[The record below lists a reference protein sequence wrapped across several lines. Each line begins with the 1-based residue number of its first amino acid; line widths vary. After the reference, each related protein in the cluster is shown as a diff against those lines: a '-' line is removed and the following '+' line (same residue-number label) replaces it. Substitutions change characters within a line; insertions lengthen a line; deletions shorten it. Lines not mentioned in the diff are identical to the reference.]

1 MTNKKVLSKAVSEL
15 NKAKAPAKPKDII
28 TDPMGQWKY
37 PGQNTRI
44 PGNNITMKG
53 VNYPVWAQPNVGA
66 GAMMQPGQEY
76 NFPEADYVDEFPQMK
91 KGGAKGSKKYTRNI
105 TAMNKLFAENNLFK
119 KPKKKQIYDPNASF
133 YQDGGSTSFDYD
145 DTLSTDSGLELAKSR
160 SGNNYVVS
168 ARPYVTKDMI
178 ARAAQAGI
186 PEDRIFATGSDKAK
200 IAKVKELGIGN
211 HVDNKSSVIKKLG
224 AKGEL
229 FEEGGEYMELELS
242 PEEIEAYREGGYV
255 IEDISVP
262 SLNQQKFGPGGA
274 TDLDPT
280 TMAKY
285 LVELKNQ
292 ENANKKGYKN
302 NKWYPHS
309 SVEGGA
315 DTIAYGHKLTPADAR
330 YYQGITMQQAEA
342 LQQQDVLSNQ
352 AKAESIVD
360 KKYGKGT
367 FDSLPQDAQ
376 MLLVDYQYN
385 VGLNKFPSFVEATV
399 KGDKAKMIKE
409 YERGSSAGK
418 LTKRN
423 NWTRGIIESLDYSKE
438 PEPMVPVVPLAN
450 VADATVVVPQVQPV
464 PPIAID
470 PLTGLQ
476 YAKGGS
482 VTKLTQEEIDQY
494 IEDGWIVEEL
504 D

>member
-1 MTNKKVLSKAVSEL
+1 MSNKKVLSKAVSEL

-44 PGNNITMKG
+44 PGNNITMQG
-53 VNYPVWAQPNVGA
+53 VDYPIWAQPSVGP
-66 GAMMQPGQEY
+66 GTMMQPGQNY
-76 NFPEADYVDEFPQMK
+76 NFPEADYVDEYPQMQKGGSAVPIVEDAGSMNEEGIWVPDWEAIARQAQKLNAKTVKTTSGTIVNFNDNWEVENVDENPQMK
-91 KGGAKGSKKYTRNI
+91 KGGTKLSKKYTRNI
-105 TAMNKLFAENNLFK
+105 TAMNKLFAENYLFK

-133 YQDGGSTSFDYD
+133 Y
-145 DTLSTDSGLELAKSR
+145 K
-160 SGNNYVVS
+160 
-168 ARPYVTKDMI
+168 
-178 ARAAQAGI
+178 
-186 PEDRIFATGSDKAK
+186 
-200 IAKVKELGIGN
+200 
-211 HVDNKSSVIKKLG
+211 
-224 AKGEL
+224 
-229 FEEGGEYMELELS
+229 EGGEYMEVELT
-242 PEEIEAYREGGYV
+242 PEEIEAYKEGGYV
-255 IEDISVP
+255 VEDISVP

-274 TDLDPT
+274 TDLDPV

-285 LVELKNQ
+285 LDELKKL
-292 ENANKKGYKN
+292 ENSVKKGYRN
-302 NKWYPHS
+302 NKWYPHA

-315 DTIAYGHKLTPADAR
+315 DTIAYGHKLTPADAK
-330 YYQGITMQQAEA
+330 YYQGITEKQAEA
-342 LQQQDVLSNQ
+342 LQQGDVLNKQTQ
-352 AKAESIVD
+352 AENIVD

-367 FDSLPQDAQ
+367 FDKLPQDAQ

-385 VGLNKFPSFVEATV
+385 VAGGLNKFPSFLDATV
-399 KGDKAKMIKE
+399 KGDKAKMLKE

-423 NWTRGIIESLDYSKE
+423 NWTRSVIENLDYSQE
-438 PEPMVPVVPLAN
+438 VDPMIPVVPLAN
-450 VADATVVVPQVQPV
+450 VPDATVVVPQVQPV
-464 PPIAID
+464 PPVAID
-470 PLTGLQ
+470 PLKGIE